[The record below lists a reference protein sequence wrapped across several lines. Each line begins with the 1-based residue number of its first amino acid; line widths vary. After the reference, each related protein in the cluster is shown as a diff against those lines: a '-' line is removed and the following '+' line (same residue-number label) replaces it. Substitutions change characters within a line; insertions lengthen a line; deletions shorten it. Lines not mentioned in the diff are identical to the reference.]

1 MNVNFHK
8 MTSYTIMKFSE
19 FYLCFTILVKFDKT
33 VRLLCSYRK
42 LMIISIALEKC
53 YKECDIVY

>member
-8 MTSYTIMKFSE
+8 MTAYTITKFSE

-33 VRLLCSYRK
+33 VFGV
-42 LMIISIALEKC
+42 ITEN
-53 YKECDIVY
+53 

>member
-8 MTSYTIMKFSE
+8 MTSYTIMKFAE

-33 VRLLCSYRK
+33 VSGVLT
-42 LMIISIALEKC
+42 EN
-53 YKECDIVY
+53 

>member
-1 MNVNFHK
+1 